1 MYRRFS
7 YPSIHHTWIT
17 TKTQSASKHKMKQKI
32 TDIQPHSK
40 IPSHHQ
46 LFLDDK
52 PFVVIPS
59 NLIEN
64 LGLRVGLE
72 IESQTIE
79 KLIAADEAMRAKNYA
94 LNILRENIYSKTQ
107 MTRQLEREGFK
118 EQAID
123 TIIAELIQSGHIRD
137 RQYAEK
143 WVQRRQKS
151 NPKGRAVL
159 KQELIDK
166 GVDPETA
173 EQVLA
178 EVKTEDEKRL
188 ALQIAQKQSKKY
200 KNLPAHVA
208 KRRLHGFL
216 ARRGFE
222 SETILQV
229 IEKVL

>member
-1 MYRRFS
+1 
-7 YPSIHHTWIT
+7 
-17 TKTQSASKHKMKQKI
+17 MKQKI
-32 TDIQPHSK
+32 TDIHPHNK

-46 LFLDDK
+46 LFLDKK
-52 PFVVIPS
+52 PFVIIPS
-59 NLIEN
+59 NLVEN

-79 KLIAADEAMRAKNYA
+79 KLIAADEAMRAKNFA

-107 MTRQLEREGFK
+107 MTQQLEREGFK
-118 EQAID
+118 EQTVK
-123 TIIAELIQSGHIRD
+123 TIIIELINSGHIRD
-137 RQYAEK
+137 RLYAEK

-151 NPKGRAVL
+151 NPRGRTVL
-159 KQELIDK
+159 KQELIEK

-178 EVKTEDEKRL
+178 EVKTEDEARL
-188 ALQIAQKQSKKY
+188 ALQIARKRVKQY
-200 KNLPAHVA
+200 RRLPIHVA

-222 SETILQV
+222 SETIMQV

>member
-1 MYRRFS
+1 
-7 YPSIHHTWIT
+7 
-17 TKTQSASKHKMKQKI
+17 MKQKI
-32 TDIQPHSK
+32 TDIQSHSQF
-40 IPSHHQ
+40 PSHHQ

-52 PFVVIPS
+52 PFVVIPA
-59 NLIEN
+59 NLVEN

-72 IESQTIE
+72 IEAQTIE

-94 LNILRENIYSKTQ
+94 LNILREDIFSKSQ
-107 MTRQLEREGFK
+107 MARQLEREGFR
-118 EQAID
+118 ERTIE

-137 RQYAEK
+137 RLYAEK

-151 NPKGRAVL
+151 NPRGRTVL

-166 GVDPETA
+166 GVDRETA

-200 KNLPAHVA
+200 KNLSTQVA

-222 SETILQV
+222 SETILQI
-229 IEKVL
+229 IEQVL

>member
-1 MYRRFS
+1 
-7 YPSIHHTWIT
+7 
-17 TKTQSASKHKMKQKI
+17 MKQKI
-32 TDIQPHSK
+32 TDIQPHNK
-40 IPSHHQ
+40 FPLHHQ
-46 LFLDDK
+46 LFLDKK
-52 PFVVIPS
+52 PFVVIPA
-59 NLIEN
+59 NLVEN
-64 LGLRVGLE
+64 LGLRIGLE

-94 LNILRENIYSKTQ
+94 LNILREDILSKSQ
-107 MTRQLEREGFK
+107 MERQLEREGFRERTIK
-118 EQAID
+118 

-137 RQYAEK
+137 RLYAEK
-143 WVQRRQKS
+143 WVQRRLKS
-151 NPKGRAVL
+151 NPRGRTVL

-166 GVDPETA
+166 GVDPETV
-173 EQVLA
+173 EQVLV
-178 EVKTEDEKRL
+178 EVRTDDEKRL

>member
-1 MYRRFS
+1 
-7 YPSIHHTWIT
+7 
-17 TKTQSASKHKMKQKI
+17 MKQKI

-40 IPSHHQ
+40 FTAHHQ
-46 LFLDDK
+46 LFLDKK

-59 NLIEN
+59 NLVEN

-107 MTRQLEREGFK
+107 MTQQLEREGFK
-118 EQAID
+118 EQTVE

-143 WVQRRQKS
+143 WIQRRQKS
-151 NPKGRAVL
+151 NPKGRTVL
-159 KQELIDK
+159 KQELIEK

-173 EQVLA
+173 DQVLA
-178 EVKTEDEKRL
+178 EVKTEDEARL
-188 ALQIAQKQSKKY
+188 ALRIAQKRAKQY
-200 KNLPAHVA
+200 KRLPIHVA

>member
-1 MYRRFS
+1 
-7 YPSIHHTWIT
+7 
-17 TKTQSASKHKMKQKI
+17 MKQKI
-32 TDIQPHSK
+32 TDIQPHNK

-46 LFLDDK
+46 LFLDKK
-52 PFVVIPS
+52 PFVIIPS
-59 NLIEN
+59 KLVEN
-64 LGLRVGLE
+64 LGLRIGLE

-107 MTRQLEREGFK
+107 MTQQLEREGFK
-118 EQAID
+118 EQTVE
-123 TIIAELIQSGHIRD
+123 TIIIELINSGHIRD
-137 RQYAEK
+137 RLYAEK
-143 WVQRRQKS
+143 WIQRRQKS
-151 NPKGRAVL
+151 NPRGRTVL
-159 KQELIDK
+159 KQELIEK

-178 EVKTEDEKRL
+178 EVKTEDEARL
-188 ALQIAQKQSKKY
+188 ALQIAQKRVKQY
-200 KNLPAHVA
+200 KRLPIHVA